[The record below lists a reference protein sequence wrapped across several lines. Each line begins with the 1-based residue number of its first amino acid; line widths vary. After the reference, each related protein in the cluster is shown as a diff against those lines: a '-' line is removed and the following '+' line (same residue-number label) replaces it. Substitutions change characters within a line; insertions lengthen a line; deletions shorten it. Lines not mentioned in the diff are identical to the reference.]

1 MGTLTIRKL
10 DDHLKT
16 RLRVRAAHHGLSME
30 EEARLILKSAL
41 VANHAEAPKSGRELA
56 EAIQKLFA
64 GIGPIEPPDLLHD
77 PILLQPTFGTR
88 RK

>member
-16 RLRVRAAHHGLSME
+16 RLRVRAADRGHSME
-30 EEARLILKSAL
+30 EEARQILRSAL
-41 VANHAEAPKSGRELA
+41 TRKDAREPQSGRELA
-56 EAIQKLFA
+56 EAIHQAFGGL
-64 GIGPIEPPDLLHD
+64 GPIEVPDLRND
-77 PILLQPTFGTR
+77 PILIQPRFGKR

>member
-10 DDHLKT
+10 DDRIKT
-16 RLRVRAAHHGLSME
+16 GLRIRAAKHGRSME
-30 EEARLILKSAL
+30 EEARQILNSAIT
-41 VANHAEAPKSGRELA
+41 VNHAEPPKSGRELA

-77 PILLQPTFGTR
+77 PILLQPTFGKR